1 MELTKTTQVMETK
14 ENAIEIFSKYYS
26 QWEKSEERNQ
36 SGYDYER
43 TYVEMMQKVQQAIL
57 QNSVGEVSPNKN
69 VKKKFKPVR
78 GK

>member
-1 MELTKTTQVMETK
+1 MEIK
-14 ENAIEIFSKYYS
+14 EKAIEIFALHYS
-26 QWEKSEERNQ
+26 EWENNEERNQ

-43 TYVEMMQKVQQAIL
+43 TYVEMMQKVQQSIL
-57 QNSVGEVSPNKN
+57 QNSVGEISRNKN

>member
-1 MELTKTTQVMETK
+1 METK
-14 ENAIEIFSKYYS
+14 EKAVEIFSKYYS
-26 QWEKSEERNQ
+26 DWEKNKERNQ

-57 QNSVGEVSPNKN
+57 QNSVGEISPSKN
-69 VKKKFKPVR
+69 VKKKFKPVQ